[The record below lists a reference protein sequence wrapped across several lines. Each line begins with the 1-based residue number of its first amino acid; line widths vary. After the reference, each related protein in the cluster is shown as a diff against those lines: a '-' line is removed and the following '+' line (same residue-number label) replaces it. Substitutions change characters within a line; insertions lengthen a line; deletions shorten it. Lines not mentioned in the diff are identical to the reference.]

1 MKGNRTVMHCLSFL
15 CARGW
20 AWSTL
25 CAVCWLLVLPPRA
38 VPAQEA
44 GPDLDVY
51 LRTGE
56 FGPALQ
62 AARAISDVRVRD
74 QSLGRI
80 AVRQAEL
87 GARDASLSTLSDIHS
102 DLARRDAIRSL
113 ADHPGGAAGGA
124 AMADFD
130 TLVQLITSTIAPDA
144 WDEVGGAGA
153 IEPFPTGVYVDASG
167 IMKRLGPSRDTSLLE
182 AARRSAGTDS
192 GNRSVRHTTE
202 LRKVSLV
209 RLEKQ
214 LQLGQAFG
222 QKPDEAMRVLAGMY
236 RIKYVFVYP
245 QTGDLVLAG
254 PAGDWRTDT
263 EGRLVNAETGIPVLQ
278 LDDLVVVLRN
288 ALSQHGQFGC
298 AIKPRQE
305 NLAATKDFVDAWRD
319 RSVKPSERD
328 EWLAELRSTLGK
340 QDIEVWGIDPRTR
353 AARVLVEADY
363 RMKLV
368 GIGLEDGTLGV
379 VSYLDAV
386 KREGG
391 EPRSMNVLRWWFTL
405 NYEGIR
411 ATSARDAFQID
422 GPGVKV
428 LSENERLSETG
439 ARIHTGA
446 ADELTSE
453 FARGFTKHFDTLAA
467 KYPIYAELKN
477 IFDLA
482 LVAGLI
488 QSHDLPNQIDWHM
501 THFAG
506 PDGYQVLLGPLPQ
519 EVESVVNSVTVDK
532 SRFFAGVSGG
542 VSVDT
547 GALVRAD
554 AVRVDDYG
562 VMEAAH
568 ASAAPTRA
576 ALSSDAWWWD

>member
-1 MKGNRTVMHCLSFL
+1 
-15 CARGW
+15 
-20 AWSTL
+20 
-25 CAVCWLLVLPPRA
+25 
-38 VPAQEA
+38 
-44 GPDLDVY
+44 
-51 LRTGE
+51 
-56 FGPALQ
+56 
-62 AARAISDVRVRD
+62 
-74 QSLGRI
+74 
-80 AVRQAEL
+80 
-87 GARDASLSTLSDIHS
+87 
-102 DLARRDAIRSL
+102 
-113 ADHPGGAAGGA
+113 
-124 AMADFD
+124 
-130 TLVQLITSTIAPDA
+130 
-144 WDEVGGAGA
+144 
-153 IEPFPTGVYVDASG
+153 
-167 IMKRLGPSRDTSLLE
+167 
-182 AARRSAGTDS
+182 
-192 GNRSVRHTTE
+192 
-202 LRKVSLV
+202 
-209 RLEKQ
+209 
-214 LQLGQAFG
+214 
-222 QKPDEAMRVLAGMY
+222 MRVLAGIY

-263 EGRLVNAETGIPVLQ
+263 EGRIVNVETGIPVLQ

-319 RSVKPSERD
+319 RSVKPSQRD
-328 EWLAELRSTLGK
+328 EWLTELRSTLGK

-368 GIGLEDGTLGV
+368 GMGLEDGTLGV

-386 KREGG
+386 KRAGG
-391 EPRSMNVLRWWFTL
+391 VPPSMNVLRWWFTL
-405 NYEGIR
+405 NYDGIR
-411 ATSARDAFQID
+411 TTSARDAFQLD

-439 ARIHTGA
+439 ERIHTGA

-453 FARGFTKHFDTLAA
+453 FARSFTKHFDTLAA

-482 LVAGLI
+482 LVAGLL
-488 QSHDLPNQIDWHM
+488 QSHDLPSQIGWHM

-506 PDGYQVLLGPLPQ
+506 PDGYQVLLGPPPQ
-519 EVESVVNSVTVDK
+519 EVESVVNSVMVNR

-547 GALVRAD
+547 GALVSAD

-562 VMEAAH
+562 VMDAAH

-576 ALSSDAWWWD
+576 ALPTDAWWWD